1 METIISTILFITQL
15 SFGICDQQLQVDHLS
30 HQNYFNTT
38 LEGVSQSEFELV
50 GGLIFVEAELNGVTQ
65 KFILD
70 TGSEHLIINSDV
82 PTSKRPIS
90 VMKAVGGSKK
100 IYKAKNVEFDWNGKK
115 ANRQLKYSVDLEN
128 IAKAKNKEFAGMIG
142 YDQVKKQE
150 LVIDY
155 KNKKVFLISKN
166 NKDFF
171 EHHEMVEKIKFRM
184 VGHLPVVKVKIGKKK
199 YYFAIDTGA
208 EVNVI
213 DKRFRGKIP
222 NEMIGLNSTKK
233 IIGGN
238 NNEITVPATT
248 IKSMK
253 VGKSEYE
260 NMAFAFSDLSFLTL
274 DGFRID
280 GLLGYPFLNQAK
292 FSINYKKKNLGKWK
306 LKTKSKEPIQIA
318 LSKNKVK
325 LTKSLFYR
333 NQNNVLHQD

>member
-1 METIISTILFITQL
+1 MEAIISTILFITQL
-15 SFGICDQQLQVDHLS
+15 SFGICDQELQLDYLS
-30 HQNYFNTT
+30 QQDYFNTS
-38 LEGVSQSEFELV
+38 LAGVVQSDFELV

-70 TGSEHLIINSDV
+70 TRSEHLIINSDV
-82 PTSKRPIS
+82 PTSRRPIA

-100 IYKAKNVEFDWNGKK
+100 IYKAKNIEFDWNGKK
-115 ANRQLKYSVDLEN
+115 ANRQLKYSVDLGN
-128 IAKAKNKEFAGMIG
+128 ITKAKNKEFAGMTG

-150 LVIDY
+150 LFVDY

-171 EHHEMVEKIKFRM
+171 EHHEMVEKIRFRM
-184 VGHLPVVKVKIGKKK
+184 VGHLPVVKVEIGKKK

-213 DKRFRGKIP
+213 DKKFRGKIP
-222 NEMIGLNSTKK
+222 KEMIVLNSTKK
-233 IIGGN
+233 IMSGN

-253 VGKSEYE
+253 VGDSKYE

-274 DGFRID
+274 DGFKID

-292 FSINYKKKNLGKWK
+292 FSINYKKKNLCKWE
-306 LKTKSKEPIQIA
+306 LKTKYKDSLQVA
-318 LSKNKVK
+318 LYKNKVK
-325 LTKSLFYR
+325 FTKSLFYR